1 MRTLVAVTVR
11 TATVVAAGLLTMLL
25 VDRLTGPTV
34 GADIGSGLLA
44 FTVGAALV
52 TVWAFRDGLRAP
64 ALARPLV
71 HWLLTAILVALAM
84 GTPAEAAAPNSRAE
98 AIAKGFAADAAL
110 PDKVRVALDSG
121 RLGEAILRAMD
132 YLDRGARGNP
142 VDLSGALAALRLVG
156 LEDMTRRAALQLML
170 LDRGR

>member
-84 GTPAEAAAPNSRAE
+84 GAITRVQAGEPLDLAVLLTELLTVGWFVVALVAVAAAV
-98 AIAKGFAADAAL
+98 GAAAGQAARG
-110 PDKVRVALDSG
+110 V
-121 RLGEAILRAMD
+121 RLG
-132 YLDRGARGNP
+132 
-142 VDLSGALAALRLVG
+142 
-156 LEDMTRRAALQLML
+156 RRAAGAPGPSQA
-170 LDRGR
+170 